1 MADDLEA
8 VKWYRKAA
16 EKNNPEAMVSI
27 GVCYH
32 LGKGVEKNLKE
43 AVKWFRKAA
52 DLGNDDAMRNLGRC
66 YEKGEGV
73 EKNIDQ
79 AVYWYKKGA
88 DKNISCKQAL
98 KRLGY

>member
-16 EKNNPEAMVSI
+16 EKNNPEATLSI

-32 LGKGVEKNLKE
+32 LGKGVEKNLQE
-43 AVKWFRKAA
+43 AVKWYRKAA
-52 DLGNDDAMRNLGRC
+52 DLGNGAAMWNLGCC

-88 DKNISCKQAL
+88 DKHINCKQAL

>member
-1 MADDLEA
+1 MN
-8 VKWYRKAA
+8 KQ
-16 EKNNPEAMVSI
+16 
-27 GVCYH
+27 
-32 LGKGVEKNLKE
+32 E

-52 DLGNDDAMRNLGRC
+52 DLGNDDAMWNLGRC

-88 DKNISCKQAL
+88 AKNDYYCKEAL

>member
-1 MADDLEA
+1 MN
-8 VKWYRKAA
+8 Y
-16 EKNNPEAMVSI
+16 I
-27 GVCYH
+27 GELYKD
-32 LGKGVEKNLKE
+32 GNGVPMNKQE

-52 DLGNDDAMRNLGRC
+52 DLGNDDAMWNLGRC

-88 DKNISCKQAL
+88 AKDNYFCKEAL

>member
-1 MADDLEA
+1 MKWLRKSAQQNNPNAMDYIGDLYMDGNGVPINKQEA

-16 EKNNPEAMVSI
+16 DLGFDEAM
-27 GVCYH
+27 
-32 LGKGVEKNLKE
+32 
-43 AVKWFRKAA
+43 W
-52 DLGNDDAMRNLGRC
+52 NLGRC

-88 DKNISCKQAL
+88 AKNYYFCKEAL